1 MFRSFTTHKEFLPK
15 LFTIALPIILQNL
28 LQASLNFVDVF
39 MVGQLG
45 DSAVAGVGIANYIYF
60 LFIMFIFSIASG
72 AAIFTAQYWGKKD
85 IHHIHSSLGI
95 AFIFAGISALIIT
108 LVILLFPRRLIM
120 IYNSDPEVVRLG
132 TEYLVIVVGSFF
144 FTSLNIVYG
153 MILRSTER
161 VVFPMIVSIIGLSTN
176 TFLNYLLIFG
186 NLGFPRLGVRG
197 AAIATVIAQTLSF
210 SILLGFSY
218 LRKHPTA
225 AGFKELF
232 SISRDLL
239 KRFINRWLPVMGQG
253 MGWALGYNMYSI
265 IYGNMGKEPL
275 AAYNIAC
282 SVERVCLTL
291 FLGLGAA
298 CSIMVGNRIGAG
310 EEHKARDYAKNFLI
324 LSVGISVF
332 FGTLLILLRGSIVG
346 IYNLSDK
353 STEYLYY
360 LLLVMACILLAR
372 VTNIT
377 FHSGILKAGG
387 DTYFSM
393 AVDMGGIWLIGVP
406 IAAVA
411 AFLLGLPVYYVMAL
425 AATEEFVKMAVAY
438 FRFFSNKW
446 IHNLVKQTAQAD

>member
-1 MFRSFTTHKEFLPK
+1 MFKSFTAHKEFIPK

-45 DSAVAGVGIANYIYF
+45 DNAVAGVGIANYIYF

-95 AFIFAGISALIIT
+95 AYVFAGISALIFTTVIFLLPRQLIT
-108 LVILLFPRRLIM
+108 
-120 IYNSDPEVVRLG
+120 IYNSDPVVVRLG
-132 TEYLVIVVGSFF
+132 TEYISIVVWSFF
-144 FTSLNIVYG
+144 FTSLNIVYA

-161 VVFPMIVSIIGLSTN
+161 VIFPMVVSIIGLSTN
-176 TFLNYLLIFG
+176 TILNYLLIFG
-186 NLGFPRLGVRG
+186 NFGFPKLGVRG
-197 AAIATVIAQTLSF
+197 AAIATLIAQTLSF
-210 SILLGFSY
+210 SILIVFSY
-218 LRKHPTA
+218 IRRHPTA

-232 SISRDLL
+232 SFSRDLL

-265 IYGNMGKEPL
+265 IYGHMGKEPL

-310 EEHKARDYAKNFLI
+310 EEHKARDYAKNFLM
-324 LSVGISVF
+324 LSVGISLV
-332 FGTLLILLRGSIVG
+332 FGTLLILFRGSIVG
-346 IYNLSDK
+346 IYNLSPQ
-353 STEYLYY
+353 STDYLYS

-377 FHSGILKAGG
+377 FNGGILKAGG

-393 AVDMGGIWLIGVP
+393 IIDMGGIWLIGVP
-406 IAAVA
+406 IAAIA
-411 AFLLGLPVYYVMAL
+411 AFVLGLPIYYVMAL
-425 AATEEFVKMAVAY
+425 AAAEEFVKMTAAY

-446 IHNLVKQTAQAD
+446 IHNLVKQPAQAS